1 MYISVNCKS
10 VLNRRTSTHIS
21 CSCSV
26 ENKKKIRI
34 RLQRDFVICKYF
46 LRRSNFRTTESL
58 QKTTVDSNRLE
69 GARHKKGK
77 MEKIDTDYKLGTVKQ
92 LTRHSTKNLK
102 LTQLLSW
109 KRMTNKSP
117 QVILRR
123 TMEESLS
130 YNATPMHEVN

>member
-1 MYISVNCKS
+1 
-10 VLNRRTSTHIS
+10 
-21 CSCSV
+21 
-26 ENKKKIRI
+26 
-34 RLQRDFVICKYF
+34 
-46 LRRSNFRTTESL
+46 
-58 QKTTVDSNRLE
+58 
-69 GARHKKGK
+69 

-92 LTRHSTKNLK
+92 LTGHTTRSLK

-123 TMEESLS
+123 TMEESLG